1 MISEP
6 SLRQRL
12 AHAGLTTWL
21 LAAVCGWALLLWLAA
36 LAGMGG
42 RLAEAVPQPPGPLP
56 APLPPAPDRI
66 GPLGQYAEAAARPLF
81 TEDRRPRA
89 FIASVGSEEDAGS
102 GSRVD
107 FVLTGVVI
115 SPQVRLAIV
124 QPANGGEAQ
133 RVREGATPDGAPGW
147 RLLSVQPR
155 RAVFDSPSGQVT
167 LDLRVF
173 GAPAPPPGLTKP
185 EEPASAADDG
195 GATGDSAALDE
206 LRRRIEARRAQLQE
220 TATPS
225 ADAPAKP
232 LSGPGK

>member
-12 AHAGLTTWL
+12 AHAGLSTWL

-42 RLAEAVPQPPGPLP
+42 RLAEAVPQPPGALP

-89 FIASVGSEEDAGS
+89 FIASAVSDEAIGSS
-102 GSRVD
+102 SFD

-115 SPQVRLAIV
+115 SPRVRLAIL

-155 RAVFDSPSGQVT
+155 RAVFDSPGGQLT
-167 LDLRVF
+167 LELRVF

-220 TATPS
+220 TAIPS